1 MKRLEDETDILSA
14 EDRPLL
20 LSHRKQIPVA
30 YEYLSGVRPV
40 QTAHTVKKRTLARA
54 GLAHHRAKLPSLHGK
69 GHILKGCHLCLALS
83 VCLTQILYPYDFQYV
98 TLPFFYTFVH
108 ACCPADI
115 SLPLHRYPLSVHG
128 TFSAAPQT
136 FHFV

>member
-40 QTAHTVKKRTLARA
+40 QTAHTVKKRALARS

-69 GHILKGCHLCLALS
+69 GHVLKSCHLRLALS
-83 VCLTQILYPYDFQYV
+83 VCLTQLLYSYDFQYV
-98 TLPFFYTFVH
+98 TLPFFYTFVPV
-108 ACCPADI
+108 CCLADT
-115 SLPLHRYPLSVHG
+115 
-128 TFSAAPQT
+128 TFCIEKA
-136 FHFV
+136 